1 MSAFLCG
8 VDMTEKEALEYI
20 HSLLRFGSKPGL
32 ERITAVLEALG
43 NPQDNLN
50 IIHVAGTNGKG
61 STCTFISSILS
72 EAGYRTGLYT
82 SPYITCFNER
92 IRLCDEN
99 ISGEDLS
106 AYTEIIKQVSDR
118 VLGENDPLT
127 EFEFITA
134 LAFKYYADKKADAVV
149 LEVGLGGRL
158 DATNVVKKPKVSVI
172 TKIDLDHT
180 NVLGDTVTQI
190 ANEKCGIIK
199 QGCFVVSTA
208 ENKGEAE
215 DTIKRN
221 ANEKGSHLFVA
232 PFADKKAKLFVDG
245 AFFTLFGND
254 YRISLSGEHQVD
266 NAITAITAVN
276 VAYPEI
282 SIGTIKK
289 GLLKATIPARC
300 EIISKD
306 PLVILDGSHN
316 PNGTGALYRHLNEN
330 GINDAVA
337 IVGFMADKDV
347 SDAVR
352 LLAPL
357 FKEVIAVEVKSNSRS
372 MSASDLKSLCEK
384 YTESAREAND
394 YESAIS
400 MAKAFNRPIVVFGS
414 LYLAGDIRP
423 LLLSHFATKNV

>member
-1 MSAFLCG
+1 MNC
-8 VDMTEKEALEYI
+8 KEALEYI

-43 NPQDNLN
+43 NPQDTLN

-61 STCTFISSILS
+61 STCTYISSILS
-72 EAGYRTGLYT
+72 EAGYKTGLYT

-92 IRLCDEN
+92 IRLCGEN

-106 AYTEIIKQVSDR
+106 HYTELIKAVSDR
-118 VLGENDPLT
+118 VLGESDPLT

-158 DATNVVKKPKVSVI
+158 DATNVIKKPKASVI

-180 NVLGDTVTQI
+180 GILGDTISQI
-190 ANEKCGIIK
+190 AYEKCGIIK
-199 QGCFVVSTA
+199 EGCFVVSTA

-215 DTIKRN
+215 EVIKRS
-221 ANEKGSHLFVA
+221 ANEKVSHLFVA

-245 AFFTLFGND
+245 AEFSLFGND
-254 YRISLSGEHQVD
+254 YKISLSGEHQVT

-276 VAYPEI
+276 VAFPEI
-282 SIGTIKK
+282 PYETIKN

-300 EIISKD
+300 EVISKA

-316 PNGTGALYRHLNEN
+316 PNGTGALYKHLNEN
-330 GINDAVA
+330 GIKNAVA
-337 IVGFMADKDV
+337 VVGFMADKDV
-347 SDAVR
+347 LDAVK
-352 LLAPL
+352 LTAPL
-357 FKEVIAVEVKSNSRS
+357 FDTMIAVDVKSNARS
-372 MSASDLKSLCEK
+372 MKADALQKVCSEFCANVISAENYAEAIEK
-384 YTESAREAND
+384 AMS
-394 YESAIS
+394 
-400 MAKAFNRPIVVFGS
+400 FGRPVIIFGS

-423 LLLSHFATKNV
+423 ILLSRFSTKEN